1 MVRANRLAL
10 RKFDGGDRPLSIVSP
25 IEIRKPWNS
34 SSQTFSTVPVFP
46 SVRTTAL
53 PTSSDWASS
62 NGLRI
67 IDGLTSLKRPFA
79 DAFVLMPFGIPEK
92 STVMAKRI
100 AARTCGTEQSA
111 LLADLEQ
118 RVVVRTIVV
127 PGSVT
132 SALGPLRMA
141 KKLDPYR
148 ETARMALEPWLVEA
162 ALARLPQTLSPA
174 DQRTIVEA
182 TRTCACRNSN
192 SHVQMMKSAK
202 KWHRQNATNGMYCSR
217 RRRVLVDRKVRASL
231 VIVGRVRSQQMAEMP
246 LAEHD
251 NVVKTFPPDRTDR
264 PFTISVLPRR
274 SRRGWPIPNAH
285 RPKAADEDVT
295 VDGVAVTNDVS
306 RCYFP
311 TIGLGELVRNPFSRW
326 VRSHPQP
333 QDLAAIVM
341 Q

>member
-1 MVRANRLAL
+1 MLAL
-10 RKFDGGDRPLSIVSP
+10 ADH
-25 IEIRKPWNS
+25 EISR
-34 SSQTFSTVPVFP
+34 FP
-46 SVRTTAL
+46 SKERPHMPVSKTTPDRLGARVIA
-53 PTSSDWASS
+53 PI
-62 NGLRI
+62 RV
-67 IDGLTSLKRPFA
+67 
-79 DAFVLMPFGIPEK
+79 AFRHRNDV
-92 STVMAKRI
+92 
-100 AARTCGTEQSA
+100 GTRDE
-111 LLADLEQ
+111 
-118 RVVVRTIVV
+118 
-127 PGSVT
+127 G
-132 SALGPLRMA
+132 
-141 KKLDPYR
+141 
-148 ETARMALEPWLVEA
+148 
-162 ALARLPQTLSPA
+162 
-174 DQRTIVEA
+174 
-182 TRTCACRNSN
+182 CACRNSN
-192 SHVQMMKSAK
+192 SHVQMMKSAE
-202 KWHRQNATNGMYCSR
+202 KWRRQNATNGMYCSR

-306 RCYFP
+306 RRYFP

-326 VRSHPQP
+326 MRSHPQP